1 MRQSNVTST
10 FLWIKSVRQFKYLNW
25 FARWIRTLFALF
37 LFRKHIVFAIEYFS
51 SPRIYYEIVFVVCW
65 CALSYL
71 YVMFNSYSFKKRSP
85 FFLHT
90 CNSFKSKIKDFVLM
104 KSLGRKLLNIFKAQ
118 LLHFQF
124 YHFVLIAKKWNE
136 LNYWESV
143 DSNASEYIYPYFR
156 VFLSIL
162 LYHFELFRRIWVDI
176 FINDSIMKRQKYL
189 LILDEAIAAANARK
203 KNIDS

>member
-1 MRQSNVTST
+1 MKLC
-10 FLWIKSVRQFKYLNW
+10 LWFVGAHYPICMWCS
-25 FARWIRTLFALF
+25 I
-37 LFRKHIVFAIEYFS
+37 HIH
-51 SPRIYYEIVFVVCW
+51 
-65 CALSYL
+65 
-71 YVMFNSYSFKKRSP
+71 FKKRSP

-136 LNYWESV
+136 LNYYWESV

-156 VFLSIL
+156 VFSSILL